1 MAGGAMVAM
10 HAIMTG
16 GIDPIEYFQR
26 NHLGS
31 IALVTDASGKVP
43 GLQSP
48 TGTPDMGVYG

>member
-1 MAGGAMVAM
+1 MVAM